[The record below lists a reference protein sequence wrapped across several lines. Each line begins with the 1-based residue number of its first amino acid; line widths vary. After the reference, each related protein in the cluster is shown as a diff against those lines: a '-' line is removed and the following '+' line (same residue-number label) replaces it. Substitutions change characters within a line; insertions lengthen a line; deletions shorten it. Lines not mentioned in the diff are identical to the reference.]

1 MSTRVVGRR
10 GSESPPRVPSAW
22 QSPVV
27 ALLHCVG
34 GWGEAAA
41 APGRGCAGSLRA
53 TLLCRAG
60 SGRGKQKC
68 CSVGLLLFLTPI
80 SSVWGSVCAEL
91 GAGGSGTLSTWSPR
105 QQLWGRM
112 GDWSLPISS
121 LGEEVVAQLCELL
134 DTASRG
140 WRKLAEVAGAEKRF
154 KCSEEELEMCSLKV
168 LEPLGSPTQSLL
180 QLLAERECSLRY
192 LRGCLHRMGHTQACQ
207 LLSSAVHDVIRITVQ
222 PESQAVAE
230 GTRVSLT
237 CWATGPPGLT
247 YQWFCGKQEV
257 PGATAPELMVD
268 TAAAPGLPQWYIC
281 RVSCGAAF
289 AFSRWAHIQV
299 ERSHS
304 PKSASGYCPSM
315 AGLQILQQPQPCRL
329 AEGDPLVL
337 ECRALGNPPPQY
349 QWYRNRRP
357 VEGARAP
364 RLQVQLVTTAE
375 RGTYSCRVFNLFH
388 ELWSQEVDVEIGP
401 RLFAS
406 GAPWQEGDGG
416 RCRWWHCPIAVLGA
430 VATISLFAD
439 SPEPGSPDQLYATDK
454 VALLVGNM
462 HYMHHKDLRAPMV
475 DVHALSALLRQL
487 DFKVVSLLDLR
498 RDEMQMAVNEFLLLL
513 DKGVYGLLYYAG
525 HGYENFG
532 TSFMVPI
539 DAPGSYTSAH
549 CLCVQHVL
557 QRMQQRRTGLNIFLL
572 DMCRKRNLNDDILP
586 QVGALEVTA
595 NIVFGYATWVPS
607 HAPSLLWGQQDTT
620 PWAGAGMG
628 SSSDISA
635 LLALHFSLMYGYAV
649 TPWHRSGLPG
659 MLSSMGLEMLV
670 AAPTS
675 RQHPGLRAPMLT
687 WIAGIW
693 VEDVPS
699 QWDSCSTGEAS
710 STLTHPSHPHRCA
723 DAEAYELSQGEL
735 SNGVFV
741 TFLKRWLLEDEKI
754 TVLLDKVAEDMG
766 TLELTRGRQALEL
779 RSNLSERRALTDPIR
794 SLGRAETS
802 ARNLQW
808 AKAHVLP
815 ESRHLHFDCGVT
827 VQLGFAAEF
836 SNIMIIYTRILAAPG
851 DITECVAKLTDLPE
865 ELDVD
870 LKYTNR
876 ECPEE
881 LGSPLVPTWSLAC
894 PSCCLYSRLCGLQR
908 LRELTFTVCLQ
919 FRYRGVADFV
929 EELRAVSV
937 GRPLIAKLNLSPR
950 DPGTPPASGGSGSPL
965 SVSPPSS
972 WGNSPEENLSP
983 EVHGSHGV

>member
-1 MSTRVVGRR
+1 
-10 GSESPPRVPSAW
+10 
-22 QSPVV
+22 
-27 ALLHCVG
+27 
-34 GWGEAAA
+34 
-41 APGRGCAGSLRA
+41 
-53 TLLCRAG
+53 
-60 SGRGKQKC
+60 
-68 CSVGLLLFLTPI
+68 
-80 SSVWGSVCAEL
+80 
-91 GAGGSGTLSTWSPR
+91 
-105 QQLWGRM
+105 M
-112 GDWSLPISS
+112 GDWSLPIGS

-168 LEPLGSPTQSLL
+168 LEPLGSPTQCLL
-180 QLLAERECSLRY
+180 QLLAERECTLRY
-192 LRGCLHRMGHTQACQ
+192 LQGCLHRMGHTQACQ
-207 LLSSAVHDVIRITVQ
+207 VLSSAVHDVIRITVQ
-222 PESQAVAE
+222 PESQVVAE

-237 CWATGPPGLT
+237 CWASGPPGLT
-247 YQWFCGKQEV
+247 YQWFCGRQEV

-268 TAAAPGLPQWYIC
+268 TAAPLGLPQWYIC

-289 AFSRWAHIQV
+289 AFSRWARIQV

-304 PKSASGYCPSM
+304 PESASGYCPSM
-315 AGLQILQQPQPCRL
+315 AGLQILQQPRPCRL

-349 QWYRNRRP
+349 QWFRNRRP

-364 RLQVQLVTTAE
+364 QLQVQLVTTAE

-406 GAPWQEGDGG
+406 GAPWQDGDG
-416 RCRWWHCPIAVLGA
+416 
-430 VATISLFAD
+430 D

-462 HYMHHKDLRAPMV
+462 HYVHHKHLRAPMV

-498 RDEMQMAVNEFLLLL
+498 RDEMQMAVDEFLLLL

-572 DMCRKRNLNDDILP
+572 DMCRKRNLNDDVIP

-595 NIVFGYATWVPS
+595 NIVFGYAT
-607 HAPSLLWGQQDTT
+607 
-620 PWAGAGMG
+620 
-628 SSSDISA
+628 
-635 LLALHFSLMYGYAV
+635 
-649 TPWHRSGLPG
+649 
-659 MLSSMGLEMLV
+659 
-670 AAPTS
+670 
-675 RQHPGLRAPMLT
+675 
-687 WIAGIW
+687 
-693 VEDVPS
+693 
-699 QWDSCSTGEAS
+699 
-710 STLTHPSHPHRCA
+710 CA
-723 DAEAYELSQGEL
+723 DAEAYELSQQGEL

-794 SLGRAETS
+794 SLGQAETS

-815 ESRHLHFDCGVT
+815 ESRHLRFDCGVT

-851 DITECVAKLTDLPE
+851 DVTECVAKLTDLPE

-870 LKYTNR
+870 LKCTNR
-876 ECPEE
+876 ESPEE
-881 LGSPLVPTWSLAC
+881 LGSPLVPTWSVTC

-908 LRELTFTVCLQ
+908 LRQELTFTVCLQ
-919 FRYRGVADFV
+919 YRYRHVADFV
-929 EELRAVSV
+929 EERRATSSSSRGTGTRSRVPTGSARSPDGV
-937 GRPLIAKLNLSPR
+937 IGRPQCHRSRGCSSAPCLAPTDPICPNTFHVWNPEAPTCAIAPAPPQQCQPHTIPSAMAGHPTTRPPIPAPIGTPLPPLGLSP
-950 DPGTPPASGGSGSPL
+950 P
-965 SVSPPSS
+965 
-972 WGNSPEENLSP
+972 
-983 EVHGSHGV
+983 